1 MTTYEEDIKSL
12 KIEKTII
19 TILEYFFLSLVVI
32 AIFLPLIRPELS
44 KDILYLARL
53 LILLTSFNWMIVLRF
68 YRSYIERLINS
79 LQDHIDNLP
88 F

>member
-1 MTTYEEDIKSL
+1 MTTYEEDVKSL
-12 KIEKTII
+12 KSEKKII
-19 TILEYFFLSLVVI
+19 TFLEIFFLTLTVI
-32 AIFLPLIRPELS
+32 AIFLPFIKPEYT
-44 KDILYLARL
+44 KDTIYLARQI
-53 LILLTSFNWMIVLRF
+53 ILLSWFNWMIVLRF